1 MVKKYKTKVANVTAI
16 QFIFDVLKE
25 LYEFLNYRDITYN
38 IKSRILSGII
48 TLPDGSKRAVNKN
61 DYVVKYSN
69 GTIEVYSPEEF
80 NKIFVETTT
89 SATTEV

>member
-1 MVKKYKTKVANVTAI
+1 MAKKYKTKVENVTAI

-38 IKSRILSGII
+38 IKNRILSGVI
-48 TLPDGSKRAVNKN
+48 TLPDESKRAINKN
-61 DYVVKYSN
+61 DYIVKYSN

-80 NKIFVETTT
+80 NKNFVE
-89 SATTEV
+89 A

>member
-1 MVKKYKTKVANVTAI
+1 MAKKYKTKVENVTAI
-16 QFIFDVLKE
+16 QFVFDVLKE

-38 IKSRILSGII
+38 IKNRILSGVI

-69 GTIEVYSPEEF
+69 GTIEVYSPDEF
-80 NKIFVETTT
+80 NKIFVEITT